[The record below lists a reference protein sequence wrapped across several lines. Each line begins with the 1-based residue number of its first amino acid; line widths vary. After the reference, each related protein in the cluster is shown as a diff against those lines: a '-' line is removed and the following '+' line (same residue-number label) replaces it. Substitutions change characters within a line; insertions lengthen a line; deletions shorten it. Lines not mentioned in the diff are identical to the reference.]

1 MTNVCLTVFMCLQ
14 PAESEG
20 DVPFRPRTGK
30 AAAAPLIP
38 EVEAYLQLLLVVY
51 LTNLKCYAEVSP
63 EKSHPDS
70 YFSCLHLID
79 G

>member
-51 LTNLKCYAEVSP
+51 LTNLKRYAEVSP